1 MKADKLVCGVGVN
14 DAGYPIN
21 IQESFYVDG
30 KRKRR
35 VVWCCPYY
43 KRWVAMLNRCY
54 NTGVQ
59 QRQPT
64 YADCSVDPSWFV
76 FSTFKR
82 WMEQQIW
89 EGNQL
94 DKDLLI
100 EGNKVYGPDTCI
112 FISQEVNT
120 FIIPRKLSD
129 VGLPAGVTYHKT
141 LKGGWYKAVVV
152 DGDKYV
158 NLGKFDTV
166 EKAQTSYL
174 ERKQTLATELA
185 SRQTDKRVADALI
198 ARYGDEW
205 LKAGSSM
212 DSSFVANSNVAKKY
226 AKVCISCSKD
236 FTSSR
241 KDSKSCSNICR
252 SAFARKLKRIP

>member
-1 MKADKLVCGVGVN
+1 MKSNKLVCGVGVN

-21 IQESFYVDG
+21 IKESFYVDG

-35 VVWCCPYY
+35 AVWYCPYY
-43 KRWVAMLNRCY
+43 ARWAAMLHRCY
-54 NTGVQ
+54 NTGIQ
-59 QRQPT
+59 QNQPT
-64 YADCSVDPSWFV
+64 YKECSVHPSWFT
-76 FSTFKR
+76 FSTFR
-82 WMEQQIW
+82 DWMEQQDW
-89 EGNQL
+89 EGNHL
-94 DKDLLI
+94 DKDLRI
-100 EGNKVYGPDTCI
+100 EGNKVYGPDTCL
-112 FISQEVNT
+112 FVSPEVNL

-152 DGDKYV
+152 DRDKYV
-158 NLGKFDTV
+158 TLGKFETA
-166 EKAQTSYL
+166 EQAQTAYL
-174 ERKQTLATELA
+174 EGKQALATELA
-185 SRQTDKRVADALI
+185 SRQTDKRIADALI

-205 LKAGSSM
+205 LKAGSSI
-212 DSSFVANSNVAKKY
+212 DSSFVANATVAKKY

-252 SAFARKLKRIP
+252 SALARKLKRIS